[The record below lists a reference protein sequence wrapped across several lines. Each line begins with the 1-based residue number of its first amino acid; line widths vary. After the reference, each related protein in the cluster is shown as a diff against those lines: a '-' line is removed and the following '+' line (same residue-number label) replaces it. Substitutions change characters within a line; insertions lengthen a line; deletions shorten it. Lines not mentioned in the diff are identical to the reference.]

1 MKPRTGTAA
10 GSGSSTGRGRHGGGQ
25 QGRRAE
31 SPAAAAE
38 SQSPLRS
45 PLPVQAGMR
54 AASQV
59 QPASESPAD
68 HRHGAGHD
76 GGGMERTSTRV
87 RAHNTVYRDRDREDT
102 DAHNDVDGDS
112 QALDIR
118 SGDRRASSRM
128 DSADFNYYSGRG
140 TDSYYRDRD

>member
-1 MKPRTGTAA
+1 MLSISLSSLPKPYSRDCNTLRSYMKPRTGTAA

-59 QPASESPAD
+59 QPARASESPAD

-87 RAHNTVYRDRDREDT
+87 R
-102 DAHNDVDGDS
+102 
-112 QALDIR
+112 
-118 SGDRRASSRM
+118 M
-128 DSADFNYYSGRG
+128 
-140 TDSYYRDRD
+140 

>member
-31 SPAAAAE
+31 SPAAAVD

-59 QPASESPAD
+59 QPARASESPAD
-68 HRHGAGHD
+68 HRHGVGHD
-76 GGGMERTSTRV
+76 GGDMERTPTRV
-87 RAHNTVYRDRDREDT
+87 RAHNMYRHDAREDT
-102 DAHNDVDGDS
+102 DAHNDVDCDS

-118 SGDRRASSRM
+118 PGDRRASSRM

-140 TDSYYRDRD
+140 TDSYYRD